1 MSRVVLG
8 IDPGCVTAG
17 FAHASP
23 DPGVQ
28 LGRLRR
34 ASHILILTEFQCLE

>member
-1 MSRVVLG
+1 MSRIVLG
-8 IDPGCVTAG
+8 IDPGCVVAG

-34 ASHILILTEFQCLE
+34 ASQVLMLMEFRCLE